1 MTTTQ
6 HTQGPWDY
14 DCYGE
19 HFSFFGNDGREDYS
33 FRIEYNEEM
42 PEAEQLENSHLI
54 AAAPELLSALSNLI
68 EDHKRMFP
76 EAHPNSTIAW
86 EECEEVMAAFAAIAK
101 AEGRAE

>member
-19 HFSFFGNDGREDYS
+19 RFSFFGNDGREDYS

-54 AAAPELLSALSNLI
+54 AAAPELL
-68 EDHKRMFP
+68 DVVKRIYAIWDDP
-76 EAHPNSTIAW
+76 DRSPSELADSVDRDWIR
-86 EECEEVMAAFAAIAK
+86 AAIAK

>member
-54 AAAPELLSALSNLI
+54 AAAPDLLSALVALLEQADLGEVDEETAPI
-68 EDHKRMFP
+68 V
-76 EAHPNSTIAW
+76 EAAH
-86 EECEEVMAAFAAIAK
+86 AAIAK
-101 AEGRAE
+101 AKGGAE